1 MPDLTPDVTTT
12 PNFDPGRVAIA
23 SGWLVYDVGYHTC
36 GGYGPESGYAH
47 EPGCGA
53 EPMCEVTD
61 IPDLL
66 AAAAER
72 DALAESVRAYGRT
85 IDRWGLLI
93 IAATHSED
101 ITTPDGDGD
110 WEVIESRLAEVPA
123 LLAEVPAL
131 LAERDALAAAVEHYA
146 AQRQELR
153 ALVSHVAERL
163 DAFTYDELA
172 AIIGDEPLDQW
183 GERYRAQIGAERD
196 ALAAKLDAVREWI
209 DRRGVNV
216 DDRDDDYMRGYRDA
230 QRYALH
236 DANELRALL
245 DATPETGGES

>member
-1 MPDLTPDVTTT
+1 MSDLTPEKLAELRRLLDAAT
-12 PNFDPGRVAIA
+12 PGPWRDEMMQGKGETLTAIIAGRPNPDDLRVIGSTLAHNDARVLIA
-23 SGWLVYDVGYHTC
+23 AVNTL
-36 GGYGPESGYAH
+36 PA
-47 EPGCGA
+47 
-53 EPMCEVTD
+53 
-61 IPDLL
+61 LL
-66 AAAAER
+66 DAAAER

-123 LLAEVPAL
+123 LLAE
-131 LAERDALAAAVEHYA
+131 
-146 AQRQELR
+146 
-153 ALVSHVAERL
+153 
-163 DAFTYDELA
+163 
-172 AIIGDEPLDQW
+172 
-183 GERYRAQIGAERD
+183 RD
-196 ALAAKLDAVREWI
+196 ALAAKLAEVREWI

-230 QRYALH
+230 QRHALH